1 MRLVFLADLLAC
13 VLAWRN
19 SLSLPEQVEAMV
31 NYIVGEAPS
40 DATDKIK
47 FVYPYKV
54 TRLAACAL

>member
-1 MRLVFLADLLAC
+1 MVDLLAC
-13 VLAWRN
+13 VLAWCN

-31 NYIVGEAPS
+31 NYIVAEAPA

-54 TRLAACAL
+54 TRPAARDL